1 MTMTMIKENSKESL
15 ASNMTSN
22 FAKDTPFMQK
32 LALARSKTTM
42 SNQSNSPNRVSNGG
56 QGGIKKN
63 ASPKNTVDSKS
74 PKNIQ
79 FAKHATFSPQLEIKI
94 EQVDEYMSNQDLL
107 STKPL
112 QTRD

>member
-56 QGGIKKN
+56 QGGIMKD
-63 ASPKNTVDSKS
+63 ASPQNKKDSSMDKS
-74 PKNIQ
+74 PE
-79 FAKHATFSPQLEIKI
+79 L
-94 EQVDEYMSNQDLL
+94 
-107 STKPL
+107 
-112 QTRD
+112 